1 MRPLELLHVDDACIV
16 AVKPAGLLA
25 VPGRGADK
33 ADCLITRVQVEYPDA
48 LIVHRL
54 DQATSGLMVLARGK
68 EHERHLSKQFQA
80 RTVGKHYI
88 AQVTGLVQPDTGDID
103 LPLIAD
109 WPRRPLQK
117 VDPDTGKPS
126 RTSYDVLTR
135 DEAAHT
141 TRLKLTPHTG
151 RTHQLRVHLLA
162 IGHPIVG
169 DALYGGSPAPRLM
182 LHAAFLQCTHPQT
195 GATLAFTSPA
205 DF

>member
-1 MRPLELLHVDDACIV
+1 MQPVELLHVDDACIV
-16 AVKPAGLLA
+16 AVKPAGLLS

-33 ADCLITRVQVEYPDA
+33 ADCLIARLQAQYADA

-68 EHERHLSKQFQA
+68 DNERTLSKQFQA
-80 RTVGKHYI
+80 RTVAKHYI
-88 AQVTGLVQPDTGDID
+88 ALVAGVMPHDEGDID

-109 WPRRPLQK
+109 WPRRPLQM
-117 VDPDTGKPS
+117 VDHAIGKPS
-126 RTSYDVLTR
+126 QTHYEVLAR
-135 DEAAHT
+135 DEALQT
-141 TRLKLTPHTG
+141 TRVQLTPRTG

-169 DALYGGSPAPRLM
+169 DALYGGTAAPRLM
-182 LHAAFLQCTHPQT
+182 LHAAFLQFTHPQT
-195 GATLAFTSPA
+195 GQTLSFTQAA

>member
-1 MRPLELLHVDDACIV
+1 MPPVELLHVDDACIV
-16 AVKPAGLLA
+16 AVKPAGLLS

-33 ADCLITRVQVEYPDA
+33 ADCLIARVQADYPDA

-68 EHERHLSKQFQA
+68 DNERHLSKQFQA
-80 RTVGKHYI
+80 RTVAKHYI
-88 AQVTGLVQPDTGDID
+88 AQVSGLMAQDAGDID

-109 WPRRPLQK
+109 WPRRPLQM
-117 VDPDTGKPS
+117 VDHAIGKPS
-126 RTSYDVLTR
+126 QTHYEVLAR
-135 DEAAHT
+135 DEAQQT
-141 TRLKLTPHTG
+141 TRVQLTPHTG

-169 DALYGGSPAPRLM
+169 DALYGGQEASRLM

-195 GATLAFTSPA
+195 GEALAFTHPA